1 MFCLFNR
8 RAFTALVAA
17 ILGCSVSPAEAQI
30 QGVPSSSSQFLGTSV
45 QVSGTDSV
53 ITGGTQRGKN
63 LFHAFSQFDL
73 TSGSATFDGA
83 GTSGVQGIYGRI
95 HQSGQSTLNGL
106 IRLQNW
112 SGGNPELML
121 MNPFGFVVGT
131 NYSSSGLSSFSLLA
145 TDAML
150 FENSDSQVFAFDMAI
165 TSSGLNV
172 SDPNWVDADFV
183 GAVTDSSYPDGQG
196 GAPIAVNG
204 TMLIDELGLVGS
216 QLDINGTLKSNKLRL
231 FAQSYSGAFY
241 TSPSSVFG
249 QGYESGY
256 LDQVNNSFVPYTTA
270 SEVGGVAPL
279 SDWASTQAELTN
291 SNGFGSCSTSN
302 CPGMIRFASSSNIQP
317 ASGSSQGTLMMAG
330 KQTVIESS
338 SSSGNPF
345 SSASLVQFT
354 PYLGGGL
361 YSDVVTIRPTTSTS
375 TTETTTT
382 TTTTTKKD
390 ADQITLTDI
399 EKTVQM
405 LTGPLTAATDAGV
418 TATTTETAILQ
429 GETGLVS
436 TTIDTS
442 ASSGSGESS
451 SASASSA
458 TSQTTASTASQAQTL
473 SSSEASASLQSAET
487 ASTEQVAA
495 ALGLQGAA
503 DDAKPLTTADVKG
516 FLKAAIA
523 DVRSGQAD
531 DPSGFI
537 RAAYNPAVLHLRYL
551 TAVEAASTQANQVT
565 LELILIT
572 AEEEPKGLRVLL
584 DKQDFSRSLRE
595 LYAALSTQQPINV
608 TDPSSPARWLYQ
620 QLFGALDP
628 ILRERAVSTLLLSA
642 DQGLQAVP
650 YAALHDGD
658 SFLGERFGLALTPS
672 LTLTPLGESRVV
684 GGAILALGASRF
696 EGLAP
701 LPLVPQ
707 ELQGVVSGQPSEV
720 LLNQSFTPDAL
731 LNSAAEPRYRRVHV
745 ATHAEFLPG
754 GPAESR
760 LYTGT
765 GPLSL
770 QAFRGLRDRRP
781 GASLDLISLSACRT
795 ALGDRDSELGFA
807 GLALQAGAR
816 SAIGSLWYVDD
827 VATSAFFVQVYR
839 YLDAGI
845 PKAEAL
851 QLTRK
856 AFSRGLIRL
865 DGDVIRGV
873 DGEVLISGL
882 DASQRNLARSGLAH
896 PYFWGGIQLLGSPW

>member
-1 MFCLFNR
+1 MFWFSSQGLF
-8 RAFTALVAA
+8 AAVVVAA
-17 ILGCSVSPAEAQI
+17 FGCLASPVKAQI
-30 QGVPSSSSQFLGTSV
+30 QGMPAGSAQNLNTSV
-45 QVSGTDSV
+45 QINGADSV

-63 LFHAFSQFDL
+63 LFHAFGQFDL
-73 TSGSATFDGA
+73 NGGLAIFDGT
-83 GTSGVQGIYGRI
+83 GTTGIQGIYGRI
-95 HQSGQSTLNGL
+95 HQARPSKLDGL

-112 SGGNPELML
+112 DNQANPELML
-121 MNPFGFVVGT
+121 MNPFGFTVGS
-131 NYSSSGLSSFSLLA
+131 NFSSYGITGFALMA
-145 TDAML
+145 TDALL
-150 FENSDSQVFAFDMAI
+150 FQDNSNQVFAFDMAI
-165 TSSGLNV
+165 TSAQLGV
-172 SDPNWVDADFV
+172 VDPDWAVADFV
-183 GAVTDSSYPDGQG
+183 GAVTDTAYPDGQG
-196 GAPIAVNG
+196 GGPIEVDG
-204 TMLIDELGLVGS
+204 TMSINELGLVGK
-216 QLDINGTLKSNKLRL
+216 QIDINGKLFSNKLRL
-231 FAQSYSGAFY
+231 YAQSYQGASY
-241 TSPSSVFG
+241 SSPSGDLGEGFQFG
-249 QGYESGY
+249 S
-256 LDQVNNSFVPYTTA
+256 LDGTDFVPYTTSA
-270 SEVGGVAPL
+270 EVGGVAPIA
-279 SDWASTQAELTN
+279 DWASTQAELTN
-291 SNGFGSCSTSN
+291 STGFSN
-302 CPGMIRFASSSNIQP
+302 CPGGSCDGAIVLASTSSIQP
-317 ASGSSQGTLMMAG
+317 FSGSSEGFLSLAG
-330 KQTVIESS
+330 KQTVLGSAQ
-338 SSSGNPF
+338 GNPLGN
-345 SSASLVQFT
+345 ATLVKFT
-354 PYLGGGL
+354 PYLGGGV
-361 YSDVVTIRPTTSTS
+361 YSDLVKITQSTS
-375 TTETTTT
+375 GSNSSSSSSTSVSTTTT
-382 TTTTTKKD
+382 GSAKPSN
-390 ADQITLTDI
+390 QISLAEI
-399 EKTVQM
+399 GESVQ
-405 LTGPLTAATDAGV
+405 TAPLTSATDAGV
-418 TATTTETAILQ
+418 TATTDTTMSP
-429 GETGLVS
+429 GDTGLVTS
-436 TTIDTS
+436 SIDNSASGGNSDTSS
-442 ASSGSGESS
+442 ASS
-451 SASASSA
+451 
-458 TSQTTASTASQAQTL
+458 TSTTAQASTANANQAQTL
-473 SSSEASASLQSAET
+473 SSSEASASLQSAEIAT
-487 ASTEQVAA
+487 TDKVAA
-495 ALGLQGAA
+495 ALGLQGTAE
-503 DDAKPLTTADVKG
+503 DAEPLTTADVKG

-531 DPSGFI
+531 ASSGFV

-551 TAVEAASTQANQVT
+551 SAAEAASTQGNQVT

-572 AEEEPKGLRVLL
+572 AEEEPKGLRVLF
-584 DKQDFSRSLRE
+584 DKQDFARSLRE

-608 TDPSSPARWLYQ
+608 TDSKSPTRSLYQ

-658 SFLGERFGLALTPS
+658 KFLGERFGLALTPS

-701 LPLVPQ
+701 LPLVPE

-865 DGDVIRGV
+865 DGEVIRGV
-873 DGEVLISGL
+873 DDEVLISGL

>member
-1 MFCLFNR
+1 MFCFSNR
-8 RAFTALVAA
+8 RALTALVAA
-17 ILGCSVSPAEAQI
+17 ILGCMVSPAKAQI
-30 QGVPSSSSQFLGTSV
+30 QGVPSSSSQFLGTTV
-45 QVSGTDSV
+45 QVNGTDSV
-53 ITGGTQRGKN
+53 ITGGTQRGRN

-73 TSGSATFDGA
+73 SGGSATFDGV

-112 SGGNPELML
+112 SGSNPELML
-121 MNPFGFVVGT
+121 MNPFGFVVG
-131 NYSSSGLSSFSLLA
+131 SDFASSGLSSFSLLA

-150 FENSDSQVFAFDMAI
+150 FENSAGQVFAFDMAI

-183 GAVTDSSYPDGQG
+183 GAITDSSYPDGQG
-196 GAPIAVNG
+196 GAPITVNG
-204 TMLIDELGLVGS
+204 TMSVDELGLIGS
-216 QLDINGTLKSNKLRL
+216 QLDINGALESNKLRL
-231 FAQSYSGAFY
+231 FSQSYIGGFY
-241 TSPSSVFG
+241 VSPSSAFG
-249 QGYESGY
+249 EGYQSGY
-256 LDQVNNSFVPYTTA
+256 LDQLNYAFIPYTTA
-270 SEVGGVAPL
+270 SEVGGVAPQ
-279 SDWASTQAELTN
+279 SGWVSTQAELTN

-302 CPGMIRFASSSNIQP
+302 CPGMIRFASSSSIQP
-317 ASGSSQGTLMMAG
+317 SSGSSEGTLMMAG

-338 SSSGNPF
+338 SGTGNPL
-345 SSASLVQFT
+345 SSASLIQFT
-354 PYLGGGL
+354 SYLGGGL
-361 YSDVVTIRPTTSTS
+361 YSDVITIRPTTSTPA
-375 TTETTTT
+375 TTTT
-382 TTTTTKKD
+382 TTTITKQNTN
-390 ADQITLTDI
+390 QITLTDI
-399 EKTVQM
+399 EKTVQ
-405 LTGPLTAATDAGV
+405 TAPLTAATDAGI
-418 TATTTETAILQ
+418 TATTETTMSQ
-429 GETGLVS
+429 GETALVTASIDGSNPSGSSESS
-436 TTIDTS
+436 TTSTTTQATTTS
-442 ASSGSGESS
+442 
-451 SASASSA
+451 
-458 TSQTTASTASQAQTL
+458 TQAQTL

-487 ASTEQVAA
+487 AKTEKVSA
-495 ALGLQGAA
+495 ALGLQGIAE
-503 DDAKPLTTADVKG
+503 DSKPLTTADVKG
-516 FLKAAIA
+516 FLRAAIA
-523 DVRSGQAD
+523 DVRSAQGD
-531 DPSGFI
+531 VSSGFV
-537 RAAYNPAVLHLRYL
+537 RANYNPAVLHLRYL
-551 TAVEAASTQANQVT
+551 TAAEAASTQGNQVT

-572 AEEEPKGLRVLL
+572 ADGEPKGLRVLL
-584 DKQDFSRSLRE
+584 NKQDFARSLRE
-595 LYAALSTQQPINV
+595 LYAGLSTQQPINV
-608 TDPSSPARWLYQ
+608 ADPNSPARKLYQ
-620 QLFGALDP
+620 QLFADLDP
-628 ILRERAVSTLLLSA
+628 VLRERAVSTLLLSA

-650 YAALHDGD
+650 YAALHDGEQ
-658 SFLGERFGLALTPS
+658 FVGERFGLALTPS
-672 LTLTPLGESRVV
+672 LTLTPLGEPRVV

-701 LPLVPQ
+701 LPLVPE

-720 LLNQSFTPDAL
+720 LLNQSFTPDSL
-731 LNSAAEPRYRRVHV
+731 LNSAAQPQYRRVHV

-795 ALGDRDSELGFA
+795 ALGDPDSELGFA

-851 QLTRK
+851 QLTRQ

-865 DGDVIRGV
+865 DGDVIRGA
-873 DGEVLISGL
+873 GNQVLISGL
-882 DASQRNLARSGLAH
+882 DASQRNLASSGLKH